1 MTPMPVLPVSVLGLP
16 ALGLTLGF
24 WASTAIPAGCLFMSD
39 TGVMG
44 SIGKSGD
51 ERSVRASS
59 VGVFERALSLVFDE
73 EIDIV
78 DGARFNEDPLVFVP
92 ALEFDVLVISERAD
106 DPEATLVTLVL
117 SVRNEAGLAEIDS
130 PE

>member
-1 MTPMPVLPVSVLGLP
+1 MPTPVLPVLP
-16 ALGLTLGF
+16 ALGLTLGS
-24 WASTAIPAGCLFMSD
+24 WASAATPAGCLFMSD

-51 ERSVRASS
+51 EISVRASS
-59 VGVFERALSLVFDE
+59 VGVFERVLSLVFDE

-92 ALEFDVLVISERAD
+92 TLKFDDVLVISERAD
-106 DPEATLVTLVL
+106 DLGATLVSLVL
-117 SVRNEAGLAEIDS
+117 SVRNEANLAEIDS
-130 PE
+130 PG